1 MVHGRRIKLRLAHTG
16 GHQPPIIVIHGK
28 QTEALPETYKR
39 YLMHVYHKALK
50 IVGTP
55 IRLQFKTD
63 SNPYEG
69 KKNVLTPGQQ
79 QKRQRMMRHYRK

>member
-1 MVHGRRIKLRLAHTG
+1 MVNGRRIKLRLAHPG

-28 QTEALPETYKR
+28 QTDALPDSYKR
-39 YLMHVYHKALK
+39 YLMHVYHKALR

-63 SNPYEG
+63 KNPFEG
-69 KKNVLTPGQQ
+69 KKNTLTPRQEH
-79 QKRQRMMRHYRK
+79 KRKRLMKFHKK